1 MDETSI
7 EALTRAAANGGE
19 YGPRTWLAELTYG
32 TEVPYVSW
40 LDTYNYIRV
49 GQAGTPVL
57 IRNVR
62 RYNLPYAE
70 AKARIDSL
78 MA

>member
-1 MDETSI
+1 MAIQPGVVFKGAVVYDASENLKSI
-7 EALTRAAANGGE
+7 NVNG
-19 YGPRTWLAELTYG
+19 TYG